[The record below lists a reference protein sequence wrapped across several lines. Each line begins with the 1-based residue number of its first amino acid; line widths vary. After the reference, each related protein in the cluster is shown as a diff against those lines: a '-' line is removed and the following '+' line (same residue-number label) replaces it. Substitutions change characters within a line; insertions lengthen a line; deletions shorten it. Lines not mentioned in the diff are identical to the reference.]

1 MLHTYFTV
9 DNRTSQ
15 IPTGSNAHAI
25 NLEEVEFDTM
35 YITLPEYFVNSP
47 NQNKSISILVVR
59 LFDLTDTVH
68 DSPDHQIT
76 ATMHSDIVQ
85 VNSSA
90 DNYCVATNIAYPHP
104 KKYVL
109 PTAQQQFQVWFRRM
123 DGTIIDVT
131 PSETRVIIEM
141 ELEY

>member
-1 MLHTYFTV
+1 MMERLKNIYFW
-9 DNRTSQ
+9 
-15 IPTGSNAHAI
+15 GKE
-25 NLEEVEFDTM
+25 L
-35 YITLPEYFVNSP
+35 
-47 NQNKSISILVVR
+47 
-59 LFDLTDTVH
+59 
-68 DSPDHQIT
+68 T

-85 VNSSA
+85 INSSA